1 MNNFSPWFNSTIGRF
16 INQIQWEIRHGGITR
31 VKNFFFIHFLNS
43 NFALFFKE
51 RGKKEKGN
59 R

>member
-1 MNNFSPWFNSTIGRF
+1 MGRF

-51 RGKKEKGN
+51 RGRKEKGN